1 MSEEAAV
8 GLFADREQAEECI
21 RLLHAQGFAIEDM
34 SLLMQGDKGA
44 GKGDDGEA
52 PDVVEGAA
60 TGGLLGGIGG
70 LLLGAGLL
78 LIPGVGPVLAAG
90 PLLTA
95 LGGAALGAGTGL
107 VATLTNAGVSEG
119 HAKRIEEQ
127 VSSGSVLV
135 TVAPTPR
142 HEEAR
147 ALLCQAGATETD
159 FSLTGEEP

>member
-1 MSEEAAV
+1 MAEEAVV
-8 GLFADREQAEECI
+8 GLFEDREQAEECI
-21 RLLHAQGFAIEDM
+21 RLLHAQGFAVEDM
-34 SLLMQGDKGA
+34 SLLMQGK
-44 GKGDDGEA
+44 KGDDGEGA
-52 PDVVEGAA
+52 GSDVVEGAA

-107 VATLTNAGVSEG
+107 VATLTKAGVSEG

-127 VSSGSVLV
+127 VSRGGVLV
-135 TVAPTPR
+135 TVASTPR

-159 FSLTGEEP
+159 FSLTGEE